1 MSRIALITLNEMFIN
16 LKRVMEPSLDPVVKV
31 LLKKGTDTNHFI
43 AAEADNCINSL
54 VANCQESKVLQILQM
69 QNLNAKSN
77 VSRLKMC

>member
-1 MSRIALITLNEMFIN
+1 
-16 LKRVMEPSLDPVVKV
+16 MEPSLDPVVKV